1 VQLEDVWVLH
11 QDGHEAEA
19 MQAEAGATDG
29 SQIAFA
35 LSVEGTA
42 VGFMRAALMNATA
55 GLLIGTQCHSALS
68 MSSVGSPLIHAA
80 RNELAARGAKSLMA
94 LAPLHGLCEWIV
106 TEKAWER
113 LEKMPGF
120 EPDQL
125 SAVEAVAKGAP
136 RPGQSVLD
144 AETFKAAEPAFKY
157 LATEFSA
164 RLMGDADSEVAMF
177 GAAGA
182 HVIGINWMHA
192 TDETALRDCAGCTA
206 TMHFSQV

>member
-1 VQLEDVWVLH
+1 MLRGLARAATSVGSVRSLGSWTCKFDTARGASLEVRQALGVQLEDVWVLH

-144 AETFKAAEPAFKY
+144 AETFKAAEPAFK
-157 LATEFSA
+157 
-164 RLMGDADSEVAMF
+164 
-177 GAAGA
+177 
-182 HVIGINWMHA
+182 
-192 TDETALRDCAGCTA
+192 
-206 TMHFSQV
+206 